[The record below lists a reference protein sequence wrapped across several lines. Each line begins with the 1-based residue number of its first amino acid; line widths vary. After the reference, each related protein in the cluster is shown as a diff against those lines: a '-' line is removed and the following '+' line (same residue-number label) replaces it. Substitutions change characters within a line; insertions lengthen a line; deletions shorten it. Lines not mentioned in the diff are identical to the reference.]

1 MHILSHRGYWK
12 SLEEKNTEVAFRR
25 SFELGFGTE
34 TDFRD
39 FCGKLVIAHDVAT
52 AEAVSAYQFF
62 EIYTQYS
69 SNLPLAINIK
79 SDGLQN
85 LLRETLEK
93 YNITNYFLFDMSV
106 PDALVYIREGGFNV
120 YTRQSEYEKEPSFY
134 RDAKGV
140 WMDMFFSDWIEE
152 EDILRHLESG
162 KEVSIV
168 SPDLHKREPKMFWE
182 KLKKM
187 SAINSEKVSIC
198 TDFPENAKQFFY
210 GGN

>member
-1 MHILSHRGYWK
+1 MKVLSHRGYWK
-12 SLEEKNTEVAFRR
+12 TLNEKNTEVSFRR

-152 EDILRHLESG
+152 DDILRHLEND
-162 KEVSIV
+162 KEVCIV
-168 SPDLHKREPKMFWE
+168 SPDLHKREPKVFWE
-182 KLKKM
+182 RLKKM
-187 SAINSEKVSIC
+187 SVIDSEKVSIC
-198 TDFPENAKQFFY
+198 TDFPEEAKQFFY
-210 GGN
+210 GRD